1 MKTKLLISFL
11 LIFNCNLLSSQEIIN
26 NKGYVITTDTLIVTN
41 AVFDYFRQMLD
52 STVFFVY
59 SGCIINGDS
68 ISFTG
73 KNDYMVKITNPQ
85 KGYLEIYFKGR
96 LLYKYS
102 LFKNEITGIGFCYY
116 QFSDVV
122 AMQGQFKNGLLD
134 GLVFINNKD
143 GETREVM
150 MFKKG
155 RYVRNIYIK
164 YCFTKKCL
172 RNFSRHRS
180 DNPLRLD
187 EVIVR

>member
-26 NKGYVITTDTLIVTN
+26 NKGYVITKDTLIVTN
-41 AVFDYFRQMLD
+41 AVFDYFTQMID
-52 STVFFVY
+52 STVFVVY
-59 SGCIINGDS
+59 SGFLINGDS

-73 KNDYMVKITNPQ
+73 KNDYVVKITNPQ

-134 GLVFINNKD
+134 GLVFINNED

-155 RYVRNIYIK
+155 RYVRNIYNK

-172 RNFSRHRS
+172 RNFSRNRS
-180 DNPLRLD
+180 DNPLRMD
-187 EVIVR
+187 EVIVM